1 MFFEEINPFV
11 RIALIGNMSRSNVQ
25 DVHTKIKSADCRLFS
40 MISGKGFIIIEDKRY
55 PIVPGMVVLFSA
67 GTEYV
72 WEIEEVKY
80 YAVNFD
86 YTHNFS
92 SITESIHPIHSD
104 VFSEKLIVE
113 RPEFEDVEILNKPI
127 IIYDAPNIG
136 NLISEI
142 TTEFSMSED
151 HKDML
156 LSAFL
161 KAAIT
166 SVVRMSQRRPKM
178 KESKAQK
185 LVSDI
190 ISYINLNYECSVSN
204 EDIAEKF
211 HFNSAYLNR
220 VFRENTGISMHEF
233 VVGCRI
239 ASAKE
244 MLRSQ
249 EITIGEVAEK
259 CGFSSFYHFTKT
271 FKKKTGITP
280 SEYRNYTGGQG

>member
-67 GTEYV
+67 GTEYI

-249 EITIGEVAEK
+249 EIAIGEVAEK

-271 FKKKTGITP
+271 FKKYTGITP
-280 SEYRNYTGGQG
+280 SQFAKKFSTED

>member
-249 EITIGEVAEK
+249 EIAIGEVAEK